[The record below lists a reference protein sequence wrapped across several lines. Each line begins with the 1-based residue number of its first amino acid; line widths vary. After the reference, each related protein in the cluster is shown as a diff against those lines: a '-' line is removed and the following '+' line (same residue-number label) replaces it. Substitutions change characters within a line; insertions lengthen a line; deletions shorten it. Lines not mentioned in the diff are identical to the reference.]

1 MVRGRTLGIGLL
13 AAFTL
18 VSCHWIRHATQD
30 ALRSDL
36 KTAVLL
42 VHGPGEAFQV
52 QQAVRNCGCFQR
64 PDEFIDWIEGQSGF
78 RPGRYRIDAG
88 MTPLEVVLL
97 LRSGKQEP
105 IMLRF
110 QRQGSLE
117 ELAGLLGRRFE
128 ADSMAFLQA
137 MTDTS
142 ALRALGLNMRPEHL
156 PALYIPNSYE
166 LYWNTKP
173 ASFVERM
180 AKEYH
185 SFWNQDRKLKA
196 QKLGLSE
203 VQVAILASIVQAE
216 QARLAEEWGSI
227 ARLYLNRLNSG
238 MLLQADPTVKYAVGD
253 RSLRRIRFQH
263 LKVDHPYNTY
273 IYKGLPPGPISL
285 VESAVIDSV
294 LEAKNHTYIYMCAKA
309 DFSGRHAFSS
319 TFDEHKRNAAAF
331 RQELDRRQ
339 IQE

>member
-1 MVRGRTLGIGLL
+1 MARLRTLSIGLL
-13 AAFTL
+13 IAFSL

-36 KTAVLL
+36 KSAYLL
-42 VHGPGEAFQV
+42 VHGPGQAEQV
-52 QQAVRNCGCFQR
+52 QQAVRNCDCFQR

-78 RPGRYRIDAG
+78 RPGRYRIEAG

-105 IMLRF
+105 VMLRF
-110 QRQGSLE
+110 QRQGNLE
-117 ELAGLLGRRFE
+117 ELAGLLGRKFE
-128 ADSMAFLQA
+128 ADSTEFLKA
-137 MTDTS
+137 MTDTL
-142 ALRALGLNMRPEHL
+142 ALHALGVNMRQEQL
-156 PALYIPNSYE
+156 PALFIPNSYE
-166 LYWNTKP
+166 LYWTAKP

-180 AKEYH
+180 VKEYRK
-185 SFWNQDRKLKA
+185 FWNPDRTLQA
-196 QKLGLSE
+196 QKLGLTE
-203 VQVAILASIVQAE
+203 VQVVTLASIVQAE
-216 QARLAEEWGSI
+216 QARLSDEWGSI

-238 MLLQADPTVKYAVGD
+238 MLLQADPTVKFALGD

-263 LKVDHPYNTY
+263 LKIDHPYNTY

-294 LEAKNHTYIYMCAKA
+294 LQSKNHSYIYMCAKA

-319 TFDEHKRNAAAF
+319 TFQEHKRNAEAF
-331 RQELDRRQ
+331 RRELDRRQ
-339 IQE
+339 IQN